1 VIRRAP
7 RALLI
12 AALATAAL
20 NVPPASPNLT
30 ARQAGG
36 TPTRRLTTI
45 DAVHQFPGFFHL
57 QNVLVRGEFVTE
69 GARIVLRADEHEIL
83 VLFDGGVRAPSGV
96 VDTRG
101 LVVDVG
107 RLEPGDPRV
116 GSFAEGRD
124 DEKWPRPGEAMLLR
138 VNAVYERPSI
148 AQVSVRSIAIEP
160 WRYGGQTV
168 TVIGNFRGRNLF
180 GDLPGAPGKSPYDFV
195 LRGSEGAIWV
205 TDLRPRGAGFD
216 LDVNRRVD
224 TNQWLEITGTVV
236 HERGLVSLKATRLA
250 LAKQPKAEEPIDVG
264 VPPPVIPSVP
274 VEVVFNSPTELE
286 TDVSPTT
293 RIRVQFSRG
302 LNESSLE
309 GNIRVSYVGQAAEA
323 GAPGL
328 PFKVV
333 YDGASRAIQIAMAKP
348 FEPNR
353 TVRVELL
360 EGIKGF
366 DDAPVTPWTLTF
378 SVAF

>member
-1 VIRRAP
+1 VTRRAP

-12 AALATAAL
+12 AVLAAGAPT
-20 NVPPASPNLT
+20 VQPASPGL
-30 ARQAGG
+30 AASQASG

-45 DAVHQFPGFFHL
+45 DALHQFPGFFHL

-69 GARIVLRADEHEIL
+69 GSRVVLRADEHEIL
-83 VLFDGGVRAPSGV
+83 VLFDDGVRAPGGV
-96 VDTRG
+96 VDARG
-101 LVVDVG
+101 LFVDVG

-124 DEKWPRPGEAMLLR
+124 DEKWPRPGEALLLR

-148 AQVSVRSIAIEP
+148 APLSVRSIAIEP

-180 GDLPGAPGKSPYDFV
+180 ADLPDAPGKSPYDFV
-195 LRGSEGAIWV
+195 LRGAEGAIWV
-205 TDLRPRGAGFD
+205 TDLRPRGPGFD

-236 HERGLVSLKATRLA
+236 HERGLVSVKATRLA
-250 LAKQPKAEEPIDVG
+250 LAKQPKAEEPIDAG
-264 VPPPVIPSVP
+264 APPPVVPSAP
-274 VEVVFNSPTELE
+274 VQVVFNSPSENE
-286 TDVSPTT
+286 TDVSASA

-302 LNESSLE
+302 LNEASLE
-309 GNIRVSYVGQAAEA
+309 GKIRVSYVGQATEA

-333 YDGASRAIQIAMAKP
+333 YDGANRAIQIAMAQP

-360 EGIKGF
+360 EGIKAF
-366 DDAPVTPWTLTF
+366 DDAPVIPWTLTF

>member
-1 VIRRAP
+1 VTRRAP

-12 AALATAAL
+12 AALAAAAP
-20 NVPPASPNLT
+20 NVPT
-30 ARQAGG
+30 AWSGLAAQAGG
-36 TPTRRLTTI
+36 APTRRLTTI

-69 GARIVLRADEHEIL
+69 GSRLVLKADDHEIL
-83 VLFDGGVRAPSGV
+83 ALFDGGVRAPSGV
-96 VDTRG
+96 VDARG

-124 DEKWPRPGEAMLLR
+124 AEKWPRPGEALLLR
-138 VNAVYERPSI
+138 VNAVYERPSV
-148 AQVSVRSIAIEP
+148 APVSVRSIAIEP
-160 WRYGGQTV
+160 WRYVGQTV

-180 GDLPGAPGKSPYDFV
+180 ADLPGAPGKSPFDFV
-195 LRGSEGAIWV
+195 LRGAEGAIWV
-205 TDLRPRGAGFD
+205 TDLRPRGSGFD

-264 VPPPVIPSVP
+264 APPPVIPSAP
-274 VEVVFNSPTELE
+274 VQVVFNSPSELE
-286 TDVSPTT
+286 TDVSPSA

-302 LNESSLE
+302 LNEASLE
-309 GNIRVSYVGQAAEA
+309 GKIRVSYVGQAAEA

-333 YDGASRAIQIAMAKP
+333 YDGANRAIQIAMAKP

-360 EGIKGF
+360 EGIKTF
-366 DDAPVTPWTLTF
+366 DDAPVIPWTLTF